1 MTEPVTKISVR
12 LGTTVNLGDF
22 ENIRLDV
29 EIEDH
34 VRSTDK
40 STSAAID
47 RVHALAEAKLAEKLD
62 PYKEA

>member
-29 EIEDH
+29 EVQDH
-34 VRSTDK
+34 VRSVDK
-40 STSAAID
+40 STGAAID
-47 RVHALAEAKLAEKLD
+47 RVYSLVEAKLAEKLQ
-62 PYKEA
+62 PYKDA